1 MLRTET
7 RPKIRVIESFIIF
20 RIYFAE
26 VSGWGREFVVCKC
39 CKDEIKICVISLLCV
54 KINLLTKTFIIPLNE
69 RYVFTKERVPAA
81 EDEIRMLDSQNMSH
95 LSCSLHAQKL
105 RIFSII
111 GLLPLKLFISDKCIW
126 NKLGG
131 QVLSLTTVWNCTK
144 HKENLQE
151 LVFQGCTGVWGSP
164 PWRTAMRPRRWP
176 TGSLGSLLRKY
187 NIVSLVSSI

>member
-1 MLRTET
+1 MLRAET
-7 RPKIRVIESFIIF
+7 RPKIRVIESLIIF

-39 CKDEIKICVISLLCV
+39 CKDEIKICMISLLYV

-69 RYVFTKERVPAA
+69 RHVSTKECVPAA
-81 EDEIRMLDSQNMSH
+81 ETEIRMLDSQNMSRM
-95 LSCSLHAQKL
+95 SCSLHAQKL

-144 HKENLQE
+144 HKENLQ
-151 LVFQGCTGVWGSP
+151 GCTGVWGSP
-164 PWRTAMRPRRWP
+164 PWRKAMRPRRWP
-176 TGSLGSLLRKY
+176 TGSMGSLLRRY
-187 NIVSLVSSI
+187 NIASLVSSI